1 MSATALY
8 RNVPQKRYH
17 SPRDGAGRRHGYGGR
32 HGFGHEGYVVQETE
46 DQDSFN
52 DISMSSEPVV
62 PSLEGYPDVKD
73 FDKLILE

>member
-1 MSATALY
+1 M
-8 RNVPQKRYH
+8 
-17 SPRDGAGRRHGYGGR
+17 
-32 HGFGHEGYVVQETE
+32 QETE